1 MATFSISEL
10 AREYRV
16 TTRTIRFYEEKGL
29 LDPAR
34 LGSSRVYSNADRV
47 KLRLILRGKRLG
59 LTLQESRDIIAMY
72 DPARGNIQQLEKLIN
87 TYRQKREQLQLQL
100 QDLRA
105 MIDDLQVAEDKC
117 QQALNLQPDDNRVA
131 ESQL

>member
-10 AREYRV
+10 AREYQV

-29 LDPAR
+29 LEPAR
-34 LGSSRVYSNADRV
+34 VGSSRVYSNGDRV
-47 KLRLILRGKRLG
+47 KLRLILRGKRMG

-72 DPARGNIQQLEKLIN
+72 DPARGNIQQLEKLIS

-105 MIDDLQVAEDKC
+105 LIDDLQAAEDKC
-117 QQALNLQPDDNRVA
+117 QQALSQQTDDIRVA
-131 ESQL
+131 EPQL

>member
-105 MIDDLQVAEDKC
+105 LIDDLQVAEDKC